1 MMDNLSGNY
10 LDIVLFIVL
19 PYVAIFTFLLV
30 TIQRYRANAFTYSS
44 LSSQFLENR
53 LHFWGSVPFH
63 YGLLTV
69 LAGHLV
75 AFLVPSQI
83 LLWNSHPLRLTIL
96 EVSAFTCGILTLVGL
111 VNIILRRIQDAK
123 SRLVMSPA
131 DVVVLVLLIFQICT
145 GLYVAFF
152 HRWGSTWFA
161 TSLSPYLWSIVK
173 LNPDISYV
181 IAMPLMVKLHII
193 SAFTMIFLFPYT
205 RLVHML
211 VVPNPYLWR
220 RPQVV
225 RWNWNPKAIRKPDY
239 KVVHKN

>member
-1 MMDNLSGNY
+1 MNNISGNY
-10 LDIVLFIVL
+10 LDLVLFVGL

-30 TIQRYRANAFTYSS
+30 TIQRYRSNAFTYSS

-53 LHFWGSVPFH
+53 RHFWGMVPFH

-69 LAGHLV
+69 LAGHVV
-75 AFLVPSQI
+75 AFLVPRQI

-96 EVSAFTCGILTLVGL
+96 EVTAFVCGILTLVGL
-111 VNIILRRIQDAK
+111 VNIILRRIQDSK
-123 SRLVMSPA
+123 IRLVTSHA
-131 DVVVLVLLIFQICT
+131 DVLILVILTFQVIS

-173 LNPDISYV
+173 LHPDITYV
-181 IAMPLMVKLHII
+181 AAMPLMIKLHII
-193 SAFTMIFLFPYT
+193 SAFIIIFLFPYT

-220 RPQVV
+220 KPQVV
-225 RWNWNPKAIRKPDY
+225 RWNWNPKAIRKPDF
-239 KVVHKN
+239 KVER